1 MSRIPLLALIPL
13 VALSLA
19 AQTLPNGAIQATGN
33 ATIAVNPDQAQL
45 TVGVQTQAASAQ
57 AAADANATRTS
68 AVISALNALLGSTG
82 TLQTTGYSV
91 YPTYNSTGQAI
102 TGYSVS
108 NTLQATTSD
117 LSLPGRLIDA
127 ATQAGATSIGGLS
140 FGLKNPD
147 PVKQQALAQAAK
159 QAQAHVAAIAA
170 GLGAKTGALLS
181 AQEASVSSVVVG
193 VAAGAA
199 TATPVITGTVNVS
212 ATVTINV
219 QLAAQ

>member
-1 MSRIPLLALIPL
+1 MRSIRLLALIPL
-13 VALSLA
+13 VASSLA
-19 AQTLPNGAIQATGN
+19 AQTLPNGAIQGTGN

-45 TVGVQTQAASAQ
+45 TLGVQTQAASAQ
-57 AAADANATRTS
+57 AAASANAAQTS
-68 AVISALNALLGSTG
+68 AVITALNALLGSTG
-82 TLQTTGYSV
+82 ALQTVGYSV

-102 TGYSVS
+102 TGYTVTD
-108 NTLQATTSD
+108 TLQATTAD
-117 LSLPGRLIDA
+117 LSLPGRLIDV

-147 PVKQQALAQAAK
+147 PVKQQALTQAAK

-170 GLGAKTGALLS
+170 GLSAKTGPLLS
-181 AQEASVSSVVVG
+181 AQEATSVSSVAPG
-193 VAAGAA
+193 ATAAA
-199 TATPVITGTVNVS
+199 ATPVITGTVNVS

>member
-1 MSRIPLLALIPL
+1 MHKIRLLALIPL
-13 VALSLA
+13 AAWSLA

-82 TLQTTGYSV
+82 TLQTIGYSV

-181 AQEASVSSVVVG
+181 AEEASVSSVVVG